1 MKKRLIPSFLL
12 IFAMALAMGACQDKN
27 PVIEIETP
35 KGKIL
40 VELYP
45 DKAPV
50 TAGNFLDLVKKGVYD
65 GGDFYRTVR
74 GVDENNPVVIQ
85 VLQGGVANKELSDKV
100 SPIAHETTEQTGI
113 KHLDGVISMARS
125 KPGTAAT
132 EFFIC
137 VNAQP
142 ELDLRGRRNPDGQGF
157 AAFGRVLE
165 GMEVVRA
172 IWSGNADGQRLVPPQ
187 RIHKIVVK

>member
-1 MKKRLIPSFLL
+1 MKKRLILL
-12 IFAMALAMGACQDKN
+12 LPVIFTLALSVGACQDKN
-27 PVIEIETP
+27 PVVEIETP

-40 VELYP
+40 VELYT

-74 GVDENNPVVIQ
+74 GVDPNNPVSIQ
-85 VLQGGVANKELSDKV
+85 VVQGGVANKETKEKV
-100 SPIAHETTEQTGI
+100 APIAHETTEQTGI

-125 KPGTAAT
+125 KPGTATT

-142 ELDLRGRRNPDGQGF
+142 ELDVRGRRNPDGQGF

-172 IWSGNADGQRLVPPQ
+172 IWSGNAEGQRLVPPQ
-187 RIHKIVVK
+187 HISKIVVK